1 MIEQARSLPTDKL
14 RIVYISVN
22 GAVYLI
28 QVSVSFLVAN
38 TNIYLSL
45 SALICL
51 LDFVS
56 VCFDSQWI
64 SI

>member
-28 QVSVSFLVAN
+28 QVSISFLVAN
-38 TNIYLSL
+38 NNSIYLSL
-45 SALICL
+45 FASFCMLDL
-51 LDFVS
+51 LGVYS
-56 VCFDSQWI
+56 NT
-64 SI
+64 